1 MAMEPIE
8 PLLGAEAYTMPL
20 MFHAT
25 IVDSF
30 NCLTLDLW
38 EFRLVFQRVYSGDL
52 CGSLNNLV
60 RCDLRGFSTSFKQSV
75 SHSEGKP
82 QHLSRQ
88 IWLPWKL
95 ESHVTLV
102 TSIHSR
108 TGDDIKVTVA
118 SRRRTPGRHQQSKQ
132 QQQASQSSRVAS
144 PRAEAEA
151 GLVSILIPV
160 ICEQHPDEQD
170 WLGRNCCN
178 QLFQ

>member
-1 MAMEPIE
+1 MVTIADSDHQVTHATSHWS
-8 PLLGAEAYTMPL
+8 GAEAWTISTESHHSLAPPL
-20 MFHAT
+20 
-25 IVDSF
+25 VS
-30 NCLTLDLW
+30 
-38 EFRLVFQRVYSGDL
+38 VVYAQDRTHGDL

-108 TGDDIKVTVA
+108 TGDDIRVTVA

-132 QQQASQSSRVAS
+132 QQQASQSSRVAI

-151 GLVSILIPV
+151 GLVSILIETT
-160 ICEQHPDEQD
+160 CHFKNRRTTC
-170 WLGRNCCN
+170 LR
-178 QLFQ
+178 L

>member
-1 MAMEPIE
+1 VNERKMQKSIHKI
-8 PLLGAEAYTMPL
+8 LKLGQL
-20 MFHAT
+20 
-25 IVDSF
+25 
-30 NCLTLDLW
+30 
-38 EFRLVFQRVYSGDL
+38 RLSLPTRDL

-60 RCDLRGFSTSFKQSV
+60 RCDSRGFSTSFKQSV

-118 SRRRTPGRHQQSKQ
+118 SRRHTPGRHQQSKQ

-151 GLVSILIPV
+151 GL
-160 ICEQHPDEQD
+160 EQSS
-170 WLGRNCCN
+170 
-178 QLFQ
+178 